1 MYGVPAYANGIGEWL
16 KEKWDGAKEIASD
29 IWSYASNPKKLLNS
43 AISKFV
49 NLKGAIEPALSM
61 AKGSV
66 GTIAEGSYEWFKSK
80 FDAGYEAQNS
90 SFDGSMGSWGVYKY
104 LYDIARKTVDRYP
117 GMRITSGFRPGD
129 PHSHGKHQ
137 AIDVAYPAS
146 MNGSSK

>member
-1 MYGVPAYANGIGEWL
+1 MDALVSSSRNLMVNLPKGTSVLSGPKTAAMYGVPAYANGVGEWL

-29 IWSYASNPKKLLNS
+29 IWSYASNPKKLLNA

-49 NLKGAIEPALSM
+49 NLKGAVEPALSM

-90 SFDGSMGSWGVYKY
+90 SFDGSTEIGC
-104 LYDIARKTVDRYP
+104 IQIP
-117 GMRITSGFRPGD
+117 I
-129 PHSHGKHQ
+129 
-137 AIDVAYPAS
+137 
-146 MNGSSK
+146 